1 MHSNHNSIIKHV
13 ANSILRPK
21 GFFQMGKS
29 RTWLYDCGY
38 CVVQIEFQP
47 SSFSR
52 GTYCNVGT
60 AFLFEYFGELNKTLA
75 FDFGTRRISSGKSEF
90 IEYTGDDK
98 AFEAQLFEL
107 TNNALEYAKELIKF
121 KSLKHGDWRMSKLLF
136 SKWINR
142 LFSKH
147 NYELYDC
154 YNAAMIKFLR
164 GKPNSGKR
172 LLTKLNRLN
181 LQSPYK
187 EWIETTYAEFCGTET
202 TAESAKA
209 KVRHAINARRCQ
221 TKIDQFKHRTTNSVS
236 TPSTA
241 TYHSATNGH
250 LKNFHC

>member
-1 MHSNHNSIIKHV
+1 MHSNHNSIIKQV
-13 ANSILRPK
+13 ANSILCPK

-47 SSFSR
+47 SSFSK
-52 GTYCNVGT
+52 GTYCNVGI
-60 AFLFEYFGELNKTLA
+60 AFLFEYFDELNKTLA

-98 AFEAQLFEL
+98 AFEAQLLVL
-107 TNNALEYAKELIKF
+107 THNALEYAKELMKF
-121 KSLKHGDWRMSKLLF
+121 KSLKYGDWRMSKLLF
-136 SKWINR
+136 SKWLNH

-187 EWIETTYAEFCGTET
+187 EWIETTYAEFCGTDT
-202 TAESAKA
+202 TAESVKA

-221 TKIDQFKHRTTNSVS
+221 TKTDQLKHRTTNSVS
-236 TPSTA
+236 TPSSGTDH
-241 TYHSATNGH
+241 TPQMGI
-250 LKNFHC
+250 

>member
-1 MHSNHNSIIKHV
+1 MHSNHNSIIKQ
-13 ANSILRPK
+13 AAYSILRPK

-47 SSFSR
+47 SSFSK
-52 GTYCNVGT
+52 GTYCNVGI

-75 FDFGTRRISSGKSEF
+75 FSFGTKRISSGKSEF
-90 IEYTGDDK
+90 IEYTGDDN
-98 AFEAQLFEL
+98 AFEAQLLEL
-107 TNNALEYAKELIKF
+107 THNALEYAKELMKF
-121 KSLKHGDWRMSKLLF
+121 KSLKYGDWRMSKLLF
-136 SKWINR
+136 SKWLNH

-154 YNAAMIKFLR
+154 YDAAMIKFLC
-164 GKPNSGKR
+164 GKPNSAKR

-187 EWIETTYAEFCGTET
+187 EWIETTYAEFCGTDT

-209 KVRHAINARRCQ
+209 KVRQAINVRRRQ
-221 TKIDQFKHRTTNSVS
+221 TKIDQFKHRATNSVS
-236 TPSTA
+236 TPSSGTD
-241 TYHSATNGH
+241 HSPTNG
-250 LKNFHC
+250 LPKNFHC